1 MPKYG
6 LIGYPIAHSL
16 SPRLFGAAYGGRF
29 RYDLLEYG
37 SFDEAFRLFMKSYDA
52 VNVTAPFK
60 EQAFERARVR
70 SRECELI
77 GAANILVK
85 TPRGLSCFNSDC
97 SAVKVLLESALGKVS
112 GSFSFGYQKGESS
125 EMEGEGLNVLEP
137 EGKKAARV
145 LVVGCGGAGKAAIV
159 AAALMGLEV
168 TVMNRS
174 ISRALGFVQALSQK
188 LSAGGSAG
196 SLAGGPAGSVKV
208 LPIESFQSAVQEND
222 ILIYTA
228 PAPLDSFPFKER
240 EGALRGAEKTGTAA
254 RPDSINGETVSDDV
268 ANARPDA
275 PYCKSVSK
283 GAAAG
288 TSRLKAVIEANYRNP
303 SFTPEV
309 LQRLPEAAEYIPG
322 QQWLLQQALT
332 GYKLMTGQSP
342 DSQALSVFS
351 APL

>member
-16 SPRLFGAAYGGRF
+16 SPRLFGAAYGGHF
-29 RYDLLEYG
+29 RYDLLEYE

-97 SAVKVLLESALGKVS
+97 SAVKVLLESARRKAP
-112 GSFSFGYQKGESS
+112 
-125 EMEGEGLNVLEP
+125 GLSLEV
-137 EGKKAARV
+137 EASDMQSKKAARV

-159 AAALMGLEV
+159 AAALMGMEV

-174 ISRALGFVQALSQK
+174 ISRALGFVQALNQR
-188 LSAGGSAG
+188 LSAGGRGPAG
-196 SLAGGPAGSVKV
+196 SLAGGSSGGSAGSVKV
-208 LPIESFQSAVQEND
+208 LPIENFQSAVQEND

-228 PAPLDSFPFKER
+228 PAPLDCFPFKER
-240 EGALRGAEKTGTAA
+240 EAARAEKAGSAVRIDAA
-254 RPDSINGETVSDDV
+254 VSDDV
-268 ANARPDA
+268 ANALPDA

-288 TSRLKAVIEANYRNP
+288 ISRLKAVIEANYRNP

-309 LQRLPEAAEYIPG
+309 LSHLPEGVEYIPG

-342 DSQALSVFS
+342 DSQALSEVF
-351 APL
+351 

>member
-29 RYDLLEYG
+29 RYDLLEYE
-37 SFDEAFRLFMKSYDA
+37 SFDEAFRVFQKSYDA

-60 EQAFERARVR
+60 EQAFERARIR

-97 SAVKVLLESALGKVS
+97 SAVKVLIDGVLGKAS
-112 GSFSFGYQKGESS
+112 GFSSKGPFPIKGTSFTEGSSFTEEASA
-125 EMEGEGLNVLEP
+125 P
-137 EGKKAARV
+137 EGKKAARA

-159 AAALMGLEV
+159 AAAQCGLEV
-168 TVMNRS
+168 TVMNRN
-174 ISRALGFVQALSQK
+174 ISRALNFTQSLNLK
-188 LSAGGSAG
+188 LPGAGIS
-196 SLAGGPAGSVKV
+196 GSVKV
-208 LPIESFQSAVQEND
+208 LPIENFLSALSEAD

-228 PAPLDSFPFKER
+228 PAPLDCFQSLGDLPS
-240 EGALRGAEKTGTAA
+240 GA
-254 RPDSINGETVSDDV
+254 
-268 ANARPDA
+268 
-275 PYCKSVSK
+275 
-283 GAAAG
+283 
-288 TSRLKAVIEANYRNP
+288 RLKVILEANYRNP

-309 LQRLPEAAEYIPG
+309 LSHLPEAADYIPG

-342 DSQALSVFS
+342 DSGALLEVF
-351 APL
+351 

>member
-16 SPRLFGAAYGGRF
+16 SPRLFGAAYGGHF
-29 RYDLLEYG
+29 RYDLLEYE

-60 EQAFERARVR
+60 EQAFERARIR

-97 SAVKVLLESALGKVS
+97 SAVKVLLESARRKAP
-112 GSFSFGYQKGESS
+112 
-125 EMEGEGLNVLEP
+125 GLSLEV
-137 EGKKAARV
+137 EASDMQSKKAARV

-159 AAALMGLEV
+159 AAALMGMEV

-174 ISRALGFVQALSQK
+174 ISRALGFVQALRER
-188 LSAGGSAG
+188 LSAVGRGPAG
-196 SLAGGPAGSVKV
+196 SLAGGSAGGSAGSVKV
-208 LPIESFQSAVQEND
+208 LPIENFQSAVQEND

-228 PAPLDSFPFKER
+228 PAPLDCFPFKER
-240 EGALRGAEKTGTAA
+240 EGARAEKAGSAVRIDAA
-254 RPDSINGETVSDDV
+254 VSDDV
-268 ANARPDA
+268 ANALPDA

-283 GAAAG
+283 GTAAG

-309 LQRLPEAAEYIPG
+309 LSRLPKATEYIPG

-342 DSQALSVFS
+342 DSQALSEVF
-351 APL
+351 

>member
-97 SAVKVLLESALGKVS
+97 SAVKVLLDDALGKAS

-125 EMEGEGLNVLEP
+125 EMGGEGLNALEP

-159 AAALMGLEV
+159 AAALMGMEV
-168 TVMNRS
+168 TVMNRN

-188 LSAGGSAG
+188 LSAGSFAGGRGPAG
-196 SLAGGPAGSVKV
+196 SLAGGSTGGLAGVPAGSVKV
-208 LPIESFQSAVQEND
+208 LPIENFQSAVQENE

-228 PAPLDSFPFKER
+228 PAPLDCFPFKEC
-240 EGALRGAEKTGTAA
+240 EDAWAEKAGSAA
-254 RPDSINGETVSDDV
+254 RTDSINGET
-268 ANARPDA
+268 
-275 PYCKSVSK
+275 VSK

-303 SFTPEV
+303 SFSPEV
-309 LQRLPEAAEYIPG
+309 LQRLPESAEYIPG

-342 DSQALSVFS
+342 DSQSLSEVF
-351 APL
+351 

>member
-16 SPRLFGAAYGGRF
+16 SPRLFGAAYGGHF
-29 RYDLLEYG
+29 RYDLLEYE

-97 SAVKVLLESALGKVS
+97 SAVKVLLESARRKAS
-112 GSFSFGYQKGESS
+112 GLS
-125 EMEGEGLNVLEP
+125 LEV
-137 EGKKAARV
+137 EASDMQSKKAARV

-159 AAALMGLEV
+159 AAALMGMEV
-168 TVMNRS
+168 TVMNRN
-174 ISRALGFVQALSQK
+174 ISRALGFVQALNQR
-188 LSAGGSAG
+188 LSAGGRGLAG
-196 SLAGGPAGSVKV
+196 SLAGGSTGGFAGVPAGSVKV
-208 LPIESFQSAVQEND
+208 LPIENFQSAVQEND

-228 PAPLDSFPFKER
+228 PAPLDCFPFKER
-240 EGALRGAEKTGTAA
+240 EGALRGAEKTGTAVA

-268 ANARPDA
+268 ANALPDA

-283 GAAAG
+283 GTAAG

-309 LQRLPEAAEYIPG
+309 LSHLPEGVEYIPG

-342 DSQALSVFS
+342 DSQALSEVF
-351 APL
+351 